1 MKTATVDQPHPKRNF
16 ENAMK
21 QVFGVSKD
29 EILER
34 ERKYKRDRAKR
45 KAKP

>member
-1 MKTATVDQPHPKRNF
+1 MKTATVDQPHPRRRF
-16 ENAMK
+16 ETAMK
-21 QVFGVSKD
+21 AVFSVSKD
-29 EILER
+29 EIVER